1 MTRPAK
7 GWTDLIANAP
17 ESAQILI
24 VEDEPELRGLI
35 QNVVER
41 LGYGVKTAGSAEEA
55 DSWMNAAHFDLV
67 LLDLGLPRMSGLE
80 FLSWVL
86 GRLPDLAVI
95 ILSGSNEPELA
106 MECIDRGARTFL
118 VKPFDTAF
126 LRRSVRDALM
136 MRQLL
141 VERNRLAAE
150 EHSPTSLLRQDL
162 A

>member
-1 MTRPAK
+1 MAKSMTRTAK
-7 GWTDLIANAP
+7 GWTDLIAGAP

-35 QNVVER
+35 QNVMER
-41 LGYGVKTAGSAEEA
+41 LGYSVKTAASAEEA
-55 DSWMNAAHFDLV
+55 DSWMDAADFDLV

-86 GRLPDLAVI
+86 SRSPDVAVI
-95 ILSGSNEPELA
+95 ILSGRNEPELA
-106 MECIDRGARTFL
+106 MDCIDRGARTFL

-141 VERNRLAAE
+141 LERNELAAG
-150 EHSPTSLLRQDL
+150 EHP